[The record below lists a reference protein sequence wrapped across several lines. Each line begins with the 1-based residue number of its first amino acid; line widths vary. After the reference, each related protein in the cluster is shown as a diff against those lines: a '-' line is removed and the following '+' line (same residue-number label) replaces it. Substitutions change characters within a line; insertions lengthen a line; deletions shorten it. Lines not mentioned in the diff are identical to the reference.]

1 MELFI
6 AHIVLIKL
14 LSSKHTQLPFL
25 LVEKSICM
33 VDTYSIEKVFF
44 FCKDIGNSDAFL
56 LNVIR
61 YALLSEPTDPVSQP

>member
-1 MELFI
+1 MDGI
-6 AHIVLIKL
+6 VHIVLIKL

-33 VDTYSIEKVFF
+33 VDTYSIESYF

-61 YALLSEPTDPVSQP
+61 YALLSEPIDPVSQP